1 MKKSSIKE
9 NPLQIHLISWK
20 IHSKLVS
27 TILEFFFPKVD
38 CKSMDD
44 MGISEIVSEVL
55 FGPNILERHPAWQV
69 SSLKKIFWFFV
80 CPLLPKLEGP
90 TLDKILI
97 LFLTLFFFNEKVKNL
112 KICLWRDH
120 IRTCDGPKL
129 FWEIVSRSFCHCS
142 KKDFHFEKISNQI
155 TLMVA
160 SLKKLVFIEFVRF
173 DSKRVKLST
182 YGDETH
188 SIKFFSKKILK
199 KGWRTG
205 NVQNIIPMKFG
216 TLTHRLMNLW

>member
-1 MKKSSIKE
+1 MKFF
-9 NPLQIHLISWK
+9 LVLTSWK
-20 IHSKLVS
+20 DTRRGKFQVWKKYFVFLCG
-27 TILEFFFPKVD
+27 LCYRNWKVQPLT
-38 CKSMDD
+38 KS
-44 MGISEIVSEVL
+44 L
-55 FGPNILERHPAWQV
+55 HY
-69 SSLKKIFWFFV
+69 
-80 CPLLPKLEGP
+80 
-90 TLDKILI
+90 
-97 LFLTLFFFNEKVKNL
+97 FLHFFFNEKMKKW

-129 FWEIVSRSFCHCS
+129 FWEIVWRSFCHCS

-173 DSKRVKLST
+173 ESKRVKLST

-199 KGWRTG
+199 KRWRTG
-205 NVQNIIPMKFG
+205 NVRNIIPMKFG